1 MVYPGKH
8 MSESVT
14 VATKLTK
21 KEAELIEK
29 ISKEYGFLNKSEA
42 VRSAIRLYINLL
54 SLPSRERLRVLQIIN
69 ELIAPSKVSSS
80 ELVEQIHVEED
91 AR

>member
-1 MVYPGKH
+1 MT
-8 MSESVT
+8 ESVS

-21 KEAELIEK
+21 REARLIER
-29 ISKEYGFLNKSEA
+29 ISKEYGFMNKSEA

-69 ELIAPSKVSSS
+69 ELIAPSRVISS
-80 ELVEQIHVEED
+80 ELIEQTHAED
-91 AR
+91 DAF

>member
-1 MVYPGKH
+1 MTK
-8 MSESVT
+8 SIS

-29 ISKEYGFLNKSEA
+29 ISKEYGFMNKSEA

-54 SLPSRERLRVLQIIN
+54 SLPSRDRLRVLQIIN
-69 ELIAPSKVSSS
+69 ELIAPSGVTSS
-80 ELVEQIHVEED
+80 ELVEQMHTEED
-91 AR
+91 T

>member
-1 MVYPGKH
+1 MTETV
-8 MSESVT
+8 S

-21 KEAELIEK
+21 KEAELVEK
-29 ISKEYGFLNKSEA
+29 ISREYGFMNKSEA
-42 VRSAIRLYINLL
+42 LRSAIRLYINLL

-69 ELIAPSKVSSS
+69 ELIAPSKVTSS

-91 AR
+91 TK